1 MATEKHLIYKE
12 DLLDSVLDHFGCDLA
27 YLGEDLQFCQE
38 AIDMAPAVDAVPVV
52 HGQWIDNGMCDHKP
66 ARFRNPDKWTIYKCS
81 ECGYSN
87 GRRKNANYCPNCGA
101 KMDGGNEDGSSGL

>member
-38 AIDMAPAVDAVPVV
+38 AIDMAPAVDAVEVV
-52 HGQWIDNGMCDHKP
+52 RCKDCKHW
-66 ARFRNPDKWTIYKCS
+66 RNSGNNIFGSDYGTCVECLMDTQQEHFCS
-81 ECGYSN
+81 YGE
-87 GRRKNANYCPNCGA
+87 RREG
-101 KMDGGNEDGSSGL
+101 E